1 MKKIILKEI
10 SIERLVKSLKHRIV
24 NLTQLV
30 FWYLKI
36 NKNDITINKK
46 STTAVLLANGPS
58 LANLDVSKINPEWDV
73 FGMNRIYIDS
83 KIYSRISGIFLVN
96 RLVASQFR
104 SDFENLN
111 IPLVVPSNLLSIFK
125 GVKGIDILRF
135 NPLKG
140 GFAKKITDSFNPAST
155 VTYFALQVLYVMGYR
170 KVILIGLDH
179 NFGNQSSVNKTEKV
193 TKDLHH
199 FNENYFPKGTKWE
212 TPDLSGSEYW
222 YDLAKREYKI
232 NEIELLDATEMG
244 KCQIF
249 DKINLNTLLNK
260 NK

>member
-10 SIERLVKSLKHRIV
+10 SIERLFKFLKHRTV
-24 NLTQLV
+24 NLIQLIL
-30 FWYLKI
+30 WNLKI
-36 NKNDITINKK
+36 KKNNLTINKK
-46 STTAVLLANGPS
+46 SNTAVLLANGPS
-58 LANLDVSKINPEWDV
+58 LANLDISKINPKWDV

-83 KIYSRISGIFLVN
+83 EIYSRISGIFLVN
-96 RLVASQFR
+96 RLVARQFR

-125 GVKGIDILRF
+125 GLKGINILKF

-179 NFGNQSSVNKTEKV
+179 NFGSQSSVNKTEKL

-199 FNENYFPKGTKWE
+199 FDENYFPKGTKWE
-212 TPDLSGSEYW
+212 TPDLTGSEYW
-222 YDLAKREYKI
+222 YGVAKREYEKNQI
-232 NEIELLDATEMG
+232 EIVDATEMG

-249 DKINLNTLLNK
+249 KKISLSALLINK
-260 NK
+260 